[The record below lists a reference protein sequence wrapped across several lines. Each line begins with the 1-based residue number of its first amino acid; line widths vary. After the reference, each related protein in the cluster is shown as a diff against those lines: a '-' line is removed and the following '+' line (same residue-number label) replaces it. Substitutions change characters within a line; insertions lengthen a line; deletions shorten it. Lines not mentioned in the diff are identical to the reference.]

1 MKRLI
6 YISIILA
13 SASVAAQQKTD
24 VLTRRLCHSSLE
36 TNVATWR
43 YGNPA
48 LMKDRFASSL
58 TTIDAFW
65 RYDSQQ
71 EARLIEEGDGSN
83 RAGIEAKAYV
93 KKGSNDIW
101 GEAGYDF
108 GQRRNVMLN
117 ESSDY
122 QTVYPYVTAD
132 LVGGDLHEENYRFSG
147 GFAHTLKGGVTLGAF
162 AGYNALL
169 AYRTVDPRPRNLTSD
184 LDFAA
189 GMRWRWLGV
198 ALKAGKYKQ
207 TNVVKFYN
215 ETFQPTVY
223 HATGLG
229 TDYFRFRGSNTNTY
243 YNGRNFGIQADAASA
258 LGKITDAGIHVA
270 YDYFGFDKIIS
281 SLNELPMA
289 SVAEHRFNA
298 AAHILTRFAA
308 TNTFANAT
316 EMKISLAR
324 RKTTYIR
331 KSHR

>member
-1 MKRLI
+1 MSLPT
-6 YISIILA
+6 L
-13 SASVAAQQKTD
+13 SA
-24 VLTRRLCHSSLE
+24 
-36 TNVATWR
+36 AT
-43 YGNPA
+43 
-48 LMKDRFASSL
+48 S
-58 TTIDAFW
+58 
-65 RYDSQQ
+65 
-71 EARLIEEGDGSN
+71 
-83 RAGIEAKAYV
+83 
-93 KKGSNDIW
+93 
-101 GEAGYDF
+101 
-108 GQRRNVMLN
+108 
-117 ESSDY
+117 
-122 QTVYPYVTAD
+122 
-132 LVGGDLHEENYRFSG
+132 HEENYRFSG

-189 GMRWRWLGV
+189 GMRWRWLGM

-281 SLNELPMA
+281 SLNELPMRRRRA
-289 SVAEHRFNA
+289 PLQCRRPHPD
-298 AAHILTRFAA
+298 
-308 TNTFANAT
+308 TFCRD
-316 EMKISLAR
+316 KYVCR
-324 RKTTYIR
+324 GG
-331 KSHR
+331 

>member
-1 MKRLI
+1 M
-6 YISIILA
+6 
-13 SASVAAQQKTD
+13 
-24 VLTRRLCHSSLE
+24 
-36 TNVATWR
+36 
-43 YGNPA
+43 
-48 LMKDRFASSL
+48 
-58 TTIDAFW
+58 
-65 RYDSQQ
+65 
-71 EARLIEEGDGSN
+71 
-83 RAGIEAKAYV
+83 

-189 GMRWRWLGV
+189 GMRWRWLGM

-258 LGKITDAGIHVA
+258 LGKSPMPA
-270 YDYFGFDKIIS
+270 YTWLTIIS
-281 SLNELPMA
+281 DSTKSYRRSTNSRWRRSPSTA
-289 SVAEHRFNA
+289 SMPPP
-298 AAHILTRFAA
+298 T
-308 TNTFANAT
+308 
-316 EMKISLAR
+316 S
-324 RKTTYIR
+324 
-331 KSHR
+331 